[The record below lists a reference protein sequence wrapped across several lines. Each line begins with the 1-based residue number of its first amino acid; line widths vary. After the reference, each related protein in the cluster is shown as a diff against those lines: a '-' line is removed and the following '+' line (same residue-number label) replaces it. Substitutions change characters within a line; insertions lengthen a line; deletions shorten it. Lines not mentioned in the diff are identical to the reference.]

1 MASREKARKF
11 LEASDSYKHYSEIVE
26 YTLTFFITKAEGEG
40 NTRFADDLRKAKEEY
55 QEHFD
60 RAIEAT
66 EAVYCEVFDDEDLD
80 NLIVLHSNPSLTKA
94 RDLAGTIVNKILA
107 RYSESSR

>member
-11 LEASDSYKHYSEIVE
+11 LEASDSHKHYSEIVE

-40 NTRFADDLRKAKEEY
+40 KTRFADDLRKAKEEY
-55 QEHFD
+55 EEDFN

-66 EAVYCEVFDDEDLD
+66 EAVYCEMFTDEDLD
-80 NLIVLHSNPSLTKA
+80 NLIVLHSNPSLKKA
-94 RDLAGTIVNKILA
+94 RDLAGNIMNKILEK
-107 RYSESSR
+107 YSEASR

>member
-1 MASREKARKF
+1 MASREKARRF
-11 LEASDSYKHYSEIVE
+11 LEASDSHKHYSEIVE

-40 NTRFADDLRKAKEEY
+40 KTRFADDLREAKEEY
-55 QEHFD
+55 GEDFN

-66 EAVYCEVFDDEDLD
+66 EAVYCEMFTDEDLD

-94 RDLAGTIVNKILA
+94 RDLTGSIMNKILEK
-107 RYSESSR
+107 YSEVSR